1 MTQQSNTHDSD
12 GIAQGEGDPRPAGSR
27 HAAPVSAT
35 AALPSPTIGPGHDYT
50 SAVYG
55 SVLAATVV
63 VSAGD
68 LRDPAALATLLLV
81 SGVVFWIAH
90 VYAATVAG
98 RHGGWSTGSI
108 RVGMRH
114 EWPVAFAAVPPAVA
128 AGVCGLIPNI
138 SVTDGVWVAL
148 AVAIGEQQIWGY
160 AAVRTAGLSGRLLAR
175 TLALN
180 VLMGLVIVAMKFA
193 VGH

>member
-1 MTQQSNTHDSD
+1 MTQQSNTHESD

-68 LRDPAALATLLLV
+68 LRPCR
-81 SGVVFWIAH
+81 
-90 VYAATVAG
+90 AG
-98 RHGGWSTGSI
+98 H
-108 RVGMRH
+108 
-114 EWPVAFAAVPPAVA
+114 PPA
-128 AGVCGLIPNI
+128 GQWC
-138 SVTDGVWVAL
+138 
-148 AVAIGEQQIWGY
+148 
-160 AAVRTAGLSGRLLAR
+160 R
-175 TLALN
+175 